1 MAGKSLTSRRS
12 DWFTVA
18 ALFCAAAVFR
28 LTGCGTDMEPNP
40 EDGFDRNAM
49 LASTTEGAILPTYE
63 DFRAEA
69 LSLQAATNE
78 WRTAREAGLE
88 GLKELELAREAW
100 RGAMTAWQRAEVMQL
115 GPSGATGKF
124 TGAMDL
130 RDEIYSWPTVNPCR
144 IDQEIVALDWDS
156 EEFFTGNLVNVYGLD
171 ALEYLLFVD
180 GADNSCPP
188 QVAIN
193 ADADPSKRWSAI
205 SLDEIQWRRSSY
217 AFSLSIGLVEHADSL
232 IAAWTAEPDGFST
245 GLASAG
251 AEGSPFLDLSAAMDD
266 LFASLFYLE
275 TELKDRKLA
284 EPLGLVNCGNEW
296 CPEALE
302 SPFADFALENVR
314 ANLEGGL
321 LLYRGGPDEE
331 DLGLEELL
339 VHNDYEDLDA
349 EIRAG
354 FENAFVVIDGVSL
367 SALAQMEQDPEVLL
381 GVHAAVKVVT
391 DLLKGDMAT
400 SLLLEI
406 PVEAA
411 NDND

>member
-1 MAGKSLTSRRS
+1 MVGKSLSSRRS
-12 DWFTVA
+12 DWFAVA

-28 LTGCGTDMEPNP
+28 LTGCGTELDPNP
-40 EDGFDRNAM
+40 QDGFDRNAM
-49 LASTTEGAILPTYE
+49 LASTTQGAILPTYE
-63 DFRAEA
+63 DFRLEA
-69 LSLQAATNE
+69 LSLQAATND
-78 WRTAREAGLE
+78 WWQAREDGLE
-88 GLKELELAREAW
+88 GLDELELARDAW
-100 RGAMTAWQRAEVMQL
+100 RSAMQAWQRAEVMQL

-144 IDQEIVALDWDS
+144 IDQEIVALEWDS

-193 ADADPSKRWSAI
+193 ADPDPTKRWSAI
-205 SLDEIQWRRSSY
+205 PSEDIQWRRSSY
-217 AFSLSIGLVEHADSL
+217 AFSLSIGLVAHADSL
-232 IAAWTAEPDGFST
+232 IAAWTEPDGFST

-251 AEGSPFLDLSAAMDD
+251 DEGSPFLDLSAAMDD

-302 SPFADFALENVR
+302 SPHADFALESVR

-321 LLYRGGPDEE
+321 VLYLGGPDEG
-331 DLGLEELL
+331 DIGLEELL
-339 VHNDYEDLDA
+339 VHNDYAELDA
-349 EIRAG
+349 EIQAG
-354 FENAFVVIDGVSL
+354 FENAFVVIDAVAL
-367 SALAQMEQDPEVLL
+367 SASVQLEQEPEVLL
-381 GVHAAVKVVT
+381 GVHTAVKVVT

-400 SLLLEI
+400 ALLLQI
-406 PVEAA
+406 PLEAA